1 MGGTRPRWNVH
12 RLFQIPRRFFNQ
24 MVLIPKDD
32 IYFSISPTDPRSDVG
47 GISADRLL
55 TLVLGSEIPHA
66 RRVVNADTFDT

>member
-1 MGGTRPRWNVH
+1 
-12 RLFQIPRRFFNQ
+12 

-32 IYFSISPTDPRSDVG
+32 ISLQHIANGSRSDVG

>member
-1 MGGTRPRWNVH
+1 
-12 RLFQIPRRFFNQ
+12 